1 MMKPVDGLMKLVK
14 TTISSV
20 FIIKN
25 IEKEWSFC
33 YFFFLTLVKAF
44 ELQKMERRC
53 VCVPEEERGLGVEVR
68 VERNG
73 LEAALHCCC

>member
-1 MMKPVDGLMKLVK
+1 
-14 TTISSV
+14 
-20 FIIKN
+20 
-25 IEKEWSFC
+25 
-33 YFFFLTLVKAF
+33 
-44 ELQKMERRC
+44 MERRC